1 MSRGA
6 AVEGLASAIA
16 PIERET
22 LNERVYRELVNS
34 IMAGAF
40 RPGQELTLRS
50 VADALGTSFMPVRDA
65 LRRLVTL
72 RALEVLPSRKIAIP
86 ILTSSQFFELRR
98 IRTLLEGEAAALAAE
113 KITRR
118 QLTSV
123 RSILKKLDGLD
134 ETRRAEFWA
143 LNHKFHFAIYEA
155 AESPQLFSIIESL
168 WLQIGP
174 LMTRIPTSRALKS
187 SADPHHILAKAL
199 EDHDP
204 AAARE
209 ALVADLAKSGEAMIL
224 ELARQKAIRVD
235 DPV

>member
-1 MSRGA
+1 VSRGDSA
-6 AVEGLASAIA
+6 GLASAIA

-50 VADALGTSFMPVRDA
+50 VAEALGTSFMPVRDA
-65 LRRLVTL
+65 LRRLVTE

-86 ILTSSQFFELRR
+86 VLTSGQFVELRR
-98 IRTLLEGEAAALAAE
+98 IRTLLEGEAVALAAG
-113 KITRR
+113 KISRR
-118 QLTSV
+118 QLANIKV
-123 RSILKKLDGLD
+123 VLKRLDGLD
-134 ETRRAEFWA
+134 EARRAEFWA
-143 LNHKFHFAIYEA
+143 LNHKLHFAIYEA

-174 LMTRIPTSRALKS
+174 LMTRIPASRALES
-187 SADPHHILAKAL
+187 SADPHHILVKAL
-199 EDHDP
+199 ENRDADG
-204 AAARE
+204 ARA
-209 ALVADLAKSGEAMIL
+209 ALVADLAKSGEAMIV

-235 DPV
+235 DDP